1 LAGLTHR
8 AAPPQL
14 TTGGGVRDLPLL
26 GGTEDVALVGV
37 HYKGTFIELVPW
49 RGRVSWDIAPW
60 GSWRVSAASDTH
72 EAEIVATCAP
82 QDGTTLRAPTA
93 SGAWLRV
100 WLCVCRA
107 RRRGVRVR

>member
-1 LAGLTHR
+1 M
-8 AAPPQL
+8 
-14 TTGGGVRDLPLL
+14 RDLPLL

-60 GSWRVSAASDTH
+60 GSWRISAASDTH

-93 SGAWLRV
+93 SGACNL
-100 WLCVCRA
+100 LGCVCVARA
-107 RRRGVRVR
+107 GAA

>member
-1 LAGLTHR
+1 VSFWPHASRR
-8 AAPPQL
+8 AAQL

-60 GSWRVSAASDTH
+60 GSWRISAASDTH

-93 SGAWLRV
+93 SGACNL
-100 WLCVCRA
+100 LGCVCVARA
-107 RRRGVRVR
+107 GAA